1 MKNRLTQLTTIA
13 ATCMTLTLTLAG
25 CSTTGVNNTANGNAN
40 NGINTAGNIGMSI
53 FKTAIDNKC
62 RSELSQHKAWR
73 IARVAMSENQEAVV
87 QDKIC
92 GCVSEQAPQQL
103 SISDMTK
110 ATIDSEYRKK
120 LATRVVVKSLQSCY
134 GSFMK

>member
-1 MKNRLTQLTTIA
+1 MQKHISKITSTVTILATLILTI
-13 ATCMTLTLTLAG
+13 
-25 CSTTGVNNTANGNAN
+25 CSTTGVNNTAAGNIN
-40 NGINTAGNIGMSI
+40 NGINTDNNIGMNI
-53 FKTAIDNKC
+53 LKTPIENKC